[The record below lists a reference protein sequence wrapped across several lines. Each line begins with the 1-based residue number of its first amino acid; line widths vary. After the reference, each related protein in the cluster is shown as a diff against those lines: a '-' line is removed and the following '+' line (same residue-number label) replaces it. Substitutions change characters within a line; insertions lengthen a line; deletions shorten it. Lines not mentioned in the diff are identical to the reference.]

1 MKTMNV
7 FIVEIDKPIND
18 TIKTDNGLEL
28 FVDTRWDEFSNRCVE
43 GKVVSSPLRLKN
55 PVKKGDTL
63 YFHHLVVME
72 GGQKLNDSEN
82 HYIVKTDPNFTIS
95 NQAFAYKNSDGD
107 ITPLF
112 GWTLLTPDS
121 EEKEPESTTIQL
133 VELEERPVKTGIVAL
148 QCNELDELGIRVG
161 DKVGFNKNMDYRV
174 TIDGQEYYRV
184 RAEDLL
190 YVKEEIHND

>member
-1 MKTMNV
+1 MNV

-18 TIKTDNGLEL
+18 TIKTDSGFEL
-28 FVDTRWDEFSNRCVE
+28 FVDTRWDEFSHRCVE

-55 PVKKGDTL
+55 PVKEGDTL

-72 GGQKLNDSEN
+72 GQKLKDSEN
-82 HYIVKTDPNFTIS
+82 HYMVKTDPNFTIS
-95 NQAFAYKNSDGD
+95 NQAFAYKGSDGE

-112 GWTLLTPDS
+112 GWTLLTPAE
-121 EEKEPESTTIQL
+121 EEKELESTAIQIE
-133 VELEERPVKTGIVAL
+133 ELEERPVKTGIVAL
-148 QCNELDELGIRVG
+148 HCKELDELGIKVG
-161 DKVGFNKNMDYRV
+161 DEVGFKKNMDYRV

-190 YVKEEIHND
+190 YAKE